1 MEPLIGALLQFV
13 KAHAALAP
21 VVVCALAF
29 GESLAFIS
37 LLVPAT
43 VVLVG
48 SGGLMR
54 AAGIGFW
61 PVWGGAVLGAILGD
75 WLSYWLGHHY
85 KGSIGRTWPLS
96 RRPELL
102 LRGQAFFEK
111 WGLAGVI
118 LGRFFGPLRCI
129 MPLVA
134 GICSMP
140 FVAFQCANVASA
152 VLWATVIL
160 APGHLAVDWLL
171 G

>member
-48 SGGLMR
+48 SGGLIR

-85 KGSIGRTWPLS
+85 KGSIGRTWLLS
-96 RRPELL
+96 RRPELRK
-102 LRGQAFFEK
+102 LRVRPAN
-111 WGLAGVI
+111 
-118 LGRFFGPLRCI
+118 GPSVTERKGTGHAKR
-129 MPLVA
+129 P
-134 GICSMP
+134 P
-140 FVAFQCANVASA
+140 HPNNPASR
-152 VLWATVIL
+152 
-160 APGHLAVDWLL
+160 
-171 G
+171 